1 MNKEKLSL
9 RLYQILILLLVP
21 VLLLVLIIRS
31 FSQREYRQRLSER
44 FGWLSSNMKA
54 GGIVVHAASVGEVIA
69 AKPFIDKLLK
79 SYPDL
84 PITVTTFTPTGSAQ
98 VIKSFQNRVQ
108 HCYLPLDISFCVHL
122 FFRLLKPKAMV
133 LMETEL
139 WPTLIQRCHKSDVE
153 LLLINGRLSAKSLN
167 SYKKLSWLIK
177 PALNKFSAILCQS
190 ADNVENF
197 IGMGANADLVKYS
210 GNLKYDI
217 SVTEELRNK
226 ISELQQFVP
235 EQRRLLVVGST
246 HQGEELPAL
255 SAYKQ
260 LKRDY
265 PDLLLVLVPRHPERF
280 SSVEKLSQEQ
290 GFDTVTRSSKQAIE
304 NDNDVWIIDTLG
316 ELLPV
321 YSLAEICIVAG
332 SFSDVGGHNPLEPAL
347 FAKPILVGENMA
359 NFKEI
364 TQKLIAAN
372 GIVQLENN
380 SELGA
385 KLHCLLADQDL
396 AKPIGKNALD
406 VVIANQGATDKSIE
420 TLKQLINTQ
429 CQNKY

>member
-9 RLYQILILLLVP
+9 RTYQILILLLVP

-69 AKPFIDKLLK
+69 AKPFIDKLLIT
-79 SYPDL
+79 YPDL

-98 VIKSFQNRVQ
+98 VKKFYIDKVQ

-122 FFRLLKPKAMV
+122 FFRLLKPKAVV

-139 WPTLIQRCHKSDVE
+139 WPTLIQRCHKSNIK
-153 LLLINGRLSAKSLN
+153 LLLINGRLSAKSLK
-167 SYKKLSWLIK
+167 SYKKLSWLIT

-190 ADNVENF
+190 ADNVEHF
-197 IGMGANADLVKYS
+197 IEMGTNADLVKNS

-217 SVTEELRNK
+217 SVTEELKNK
-226 ISELQQFVP
+226 ISDLQQFVP
-235 EQRRLLVVGST
+235 EHRRLLVVGST
-246 HQGEELPAL
+246 HQGEELTAL
-255 SAYKQ
+255 TAYKQ
-260 LKRDY
+260 LKADN
-265 PDLLLVLVPRHPERF
+265 PELLLVLVPRHPERF
-280 SSVEKLSQEQ
+280 TAVEQLCSEQ
-290 GFDTVTRSSKQAIE
+290 DFAHITRSSKKTIT
-304 NDNDVWIIDTLG
+304 DNTEVWVIDTLG

-321 YSLAEICIVAG
+321 YALAEICIVAG

-347 FAKPILVGENMA
+347 FSKPVIVGENMA
-359 NFKEI
+359 NFKEV

-372 GIVQLENN
+372 GMVQLDDNRD
-380 SELGA
+380 LA
-385 KLHCLLADQDL
+385 TKLHCLLKDQNL
-396 AKPIGKNALD
+396 AESIGKNALD
-406 VVIANQGATDKSIE
+406 VVLANQGATNKSVE
-420 TLKQLINTQ
+420 TLQGLLI
-429 CQNKY
+429 